1 MFNKIEDA
9 AYLVS
14 CGLKP
19 KLNPHNNSRYSEC
32 IDIYQ
37 TDDEYREIVKQIA
50 AGFGLRVLD
59 VSKFGIVMAVLDK
72 QSPFRPILAAHIH
85 KRFAEVDQRLMF
97 GATILTIAAIC
108 FPNESSFDYDR
119 ARYVTTR
126 DVRLRLI
133 ELANSFNEN
142 PDEQE
147 VVAGLSD
154 VWQVIKEKAPIMRTS
169 SGAHKI
175 GSLAWVV
182 EQTFKYLV
190 EQKFLSKK
198 VDDKGEKGEEA
209 EEAEEA
215 DTYRTHSKFR
225 IYVRE
230 FAAMRAF
237 EVIRGDN

>member
-1 MFNKIEDA
+1 MLNKIEDA

-19 KLNPHNNSRYSEC
+19 KLNPHNNTRYSDC

-50 AGFGLRVLD
+50 AGFGLHVLD

-72 QSPFRPILAAHIH
+72 QSPFRPILADHIH
-85 KRFAEVDQRLMF
+85 SRFAEVDQRLMF

-119 ARYVTTR
+119 ARYVTTT

-133 ELANSFNEN
+133 ELANSFNEK

-147 VVAGLSD
+147 VVEGLTD
-154 VWQVIKEKAPIMRTS
+154 AWEVIKEKAPIMRTK

-190 EQKFLSKK
+190 EQKFISKK
-198 VDDKGEKGEEA
+198 VDDKGEEGENGEEG
-209 EEAEEA
+209 
-215 DTYRTHSKFR
+215 DIYRTHSKFR

>member
-1 MFNKIEDA
+1 MFNKIEEA

-19 KLNPHNNSRYSEC
+19 KLNTHNNSRYCDC
-32 IDIYQ
+32 IDTYQ
-37 TDDEYREIVKQIA
+37 TDDEYREMVKQIA

-59 VSKFGIVMAVLDK
+59 VSKLGIVMAVVEK
-72 QSPFRPILAAHIH
+72 QSPFRPILADHIH
-85 KRFAEVDQRLMF
+85 TRFAKVEQRLMF

-119 ARYVTTR
+119 ARYVTVT

-133 ELANSFNEN
+133 QLAESFN
-142 PDEQE
+142 DKQDE
-147 VVAGLSD
+147 VVPGLTNA
-154 VWQVIKEKAPIMRTS
+154 WEVIKEKAPIMRTP

-182 EQTFKYLV
+182 EQAFKYLA
-190 EQKFLSKK
+190 EQKFISLKA
-198 VDDKGEKGEEA
+198 DDED
-209 EEAEEA
+209 

-225 IYVRE
+225 VYVRE

-237 EVIRGDN
+237 EVIREALQYE